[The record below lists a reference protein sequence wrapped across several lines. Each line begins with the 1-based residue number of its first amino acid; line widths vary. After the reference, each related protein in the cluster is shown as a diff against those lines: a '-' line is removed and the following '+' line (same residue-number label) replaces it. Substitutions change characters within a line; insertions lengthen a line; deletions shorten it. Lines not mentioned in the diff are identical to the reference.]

1 MKQKLLL
8 FSALLIFQFGF
19 SQDKAQIDSINQI
32 KVQKIDMPVDELI
45 ELLQKNIKDAESI
58 NYLEG
63 QAEAY
68 LKLSMAY
75 TYEGESQAQSVE
87 AVLDAI
93 RIFEKMDNKKEIAK
107 AFGELGWRMKRRDLE
122 KGIEYMQKG
131 IAIAEENAYKD
142 ELKDLYNNYGVLKQW
157 KKEIDSAVYYFKAGL
172 DIKKEQKDKFGI
184 PYSLSNLAGA
194 YLVKKD
200 YDEAISLLNESIDL
214 RKKLQDSIG
223 LGENYTQLAEVYYDI
238 QELDTALKLFK
249 QSSKVAKLKEYKN
262 LEQYTYDYISKI
274 YQQKN
279 QADSALFYFKK
290 HIDIKDQ
297 MFTEKQEAKISELN
311 IAYETEKKELEIA
324 QSKLKIQ
331 RKNTLLYGAIA
342 SAVLLGVIGY
352 LVYTQQRTKNT
363 KLKKEMELKTALA
376 KIETQNKL
384 EEQRLRISRD
394 LHDNIGSQLTF
405 VISGLQY
412 IQYQKQ
418 IKIEDIKTKLEN
430 ISEFTQ
436 QTIHE
441 LRDTIW
447 AMNKEEIPL
456 SDLIDRLNNF
466 VNQLV
471 IKEDLNVTLS
481 EDVKTQ
487 MDDLIFSA
495 LNGIQ
500 IYRIIQESINNAV
513 KHADASSIQINL
525 DIKNDLLEISIK
537 DNGKGFDMDN
547 TKPGNG
553 LTNLK
558 KRAKRLHAE
567 LQMESE
573 IDSGTYILFKLNLQ
587 NMKA

>member
-1 MKQKLLL
+1 MKQNLLL

-19 SQDKAQIDSINQI
+19 SQDQAQVDSINQI
-32 KVQKIDMPVDELI
+32 TVQKIDMPIDELI
-45 ELLQKNIKDAESI
+45 ALLHKNIKDAESI

-68 LKLSMAY
+68 LNLSMAY
-75 TYEGESQAQSVE
+75 TYEGESQAKSVE
-87 AVLDAI
+87 AVLEAI
-93 RIFEKMDNKKEIAK
+93 RIYEKLDNQEEMAK
-107 AFGELGWRMKRRDLE
+107 TFGALGWRMKQRDLD
-122 KGIEYMQKG
+122 KGIAYMQKG
-131 IAIAEENAYKD
+131 ISIAEENDYKD

-157 KKEIDSAVYYFKAGL
+157 KKEIDSAVYYFNAGL

-194 YLVKKD
+194 YLAKKD
-200 YDEAISLLNESIDL
+200 YEQAISLLKESIDL
-214 RKKLQDSIG
+214 RIQLQDSIG
-223 LGENYTQLAEVYYDI
+223 LGENYTQLAEVYFDN
-238 QELDTALKLFK
+238 QQLDVALKLFK
-249 QSSKVAKLKEYKN
+249 QSSDIARLKEYKY
-262 LEQYTYDYISKI
+262 LEQFAYDYISKI

-279 QADSALFYFKK
+279 QADSALYYFKK
-290 HIDIKDQ
+290 NVEIKDKI
-297 MFTEKQEAKISELN
+297 FTEKQEAKISELN

-331 RKNTLLYGAIA
+331 RKNTLLYGAFA
-342 SAVLLGVIGY
+342 SAILLAIIGY
-352 LVYTQQRTKNT
+352 LVYNQQRTKNN

-466 VNQLV
+466 INQLD
-471 IKEDLNVTLS
+471 IKEELNVTLS
-481 EDVKTQ
+481 EDLKIK
-487 MDDLIFSA
+487 MNDIIFSA
-495 LNGIQ
+495 LDGIQ

-513 KHADASSIQINL
+513 KQANANSIQINFDL
-525 DIKNDLLEISIK
+525 KNDLLEISIK
-537 DNGKGFDMDN
+537 DDGKGFDIDK
-547 TKPGNG
+547 TKTGNG

-558 KRAKRLHAE
+558 KRAKRLDANLE
-567 LQMESE
+567 IRSE
-573 IDSGTYILFKLNLQ
+573 IGQGTQILFMFKR
-587 NMKA
+587 K

>member
-1 MKQKLLL
+1 MFL
-8 FSALLIFQFGF
+8 
-19 SQDKAQIDSINQI
+19 DSINQI
-32 KVQKIDMPVDELI
+32 TVQKIDMPVDELI

-68 LKLSMAY
+68 LKLSIAY
-75 TYEGESQAQSVE
+75 SYEGESQAKSVE
-87 AVLDAI
+87 ANLDAI
-93 RIFEKMDNKKEIAK
+93 RIYEKMDNKKEMAK

-122 KGIEYMQKG
+122 TGIEYMQKG

-157 KKEIDSAVYYFKAGL
+157 NKEIDSAVYYFKAGL
-172 DIKKEQKDKFGI
+172 DIKKEQKDEFGI

-200 YDEAISLLNESIDL
+200 YDKAISLLNESIDL

-223 LGENYTQLAEVYYDI
+223 LGENYTQLAEVYYDN
-238 QELDTALKLFK
+238 QQFDTALKLFK
-249 QSSKVAKLKEYKN
+249 QSSEVARLKEYKN
-262 LEQYTYDYISKI
+262 LEQYAYDFISKI

-279 QADSALFYFKK
+279 QADSALYYFKK

-331 RKNTLLYGAIA
+331 RKNTLLYGAFA
-342 SAVLLGVIGY
+342 SAVLLAIIGY

-418 IKIEDIKTKLEN
+418 IKIQEVKTKLEN

-466 VNQLV
+466 VNQLD

-481 EDVKTQ
+481 EDLKTQ

-513 KHADASSIQINL
+513 KHANASSIQINL
-525 DIKNDLLEISIK
+525 DLKNDLLIISIK
-537 DNGKGFDMDN
+537 DDGKGFDMDN

-553 LTNLK
+553 LSNLK

-573 IDSGTYILFKLNLQ
+573 INSGTHILFKFSLQ
-587 NMKA
+587 NMEGWVDDNIFMLKGVE